1 MSLLVFLCFF
11 PRIKVRPIAVFQNRK
26 PSARFPCINPAG
38 QADVLCIRYPNPL
51 VIIGFFYAV
60 KLFKHVHGSKPC
72 SIDGHPKTA
81 YNTSALL
88 CSLIANERGIVA
100 AIDHAAHNLSRA
112 TRVRIGSDDSVVAL
126 ARKQAAIDKNRNGKQ
141 LILPLLYSIT

>member
-11 PRIKVRPIAVFQNRK
+11 PRINVRPIGVFQNRK

-38 QADVLCIRYPNPL
+38 QTVILCIRDPNPL
-51 VIIGFFYAV
+51 VIIGFFYTV
-60 KLFKHVHGSKPC
+60 KLFKHVHGSKTC

-88 CSLIANERGIVA
+88 CRLIPNECGIVA
-100 AIDHAAHNLSRA
+100 AIDHAANHLPRA
-112 TRVRIGSDDSVVAL
+112 TRLCIGSDDSVVAL
-126 ARKQAAIDKNRNGKQ
+126 ARKQAAINKNRNGRQ